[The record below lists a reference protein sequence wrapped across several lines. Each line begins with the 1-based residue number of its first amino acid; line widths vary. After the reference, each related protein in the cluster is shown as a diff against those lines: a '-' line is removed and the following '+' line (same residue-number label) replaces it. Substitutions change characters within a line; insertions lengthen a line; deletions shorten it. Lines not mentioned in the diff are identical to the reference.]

1 MQVSKRFLRLVQ
13 SQLDQFSDREDLQ
26 SLVVYLTKPGDGATP
41 TLVPVGQ
48 WPRSGRA
55 LPPVRAD
62 SPLRIP
68 AEQRRWLALRHQG
81 ILLGAIQ
88 VETRSLPW
96 PTNLN
101 HRLQA
106 TVLCL
111 TEALCLDLER
121 QRLDH
126 ALQHQQDQLRVLVH
140 QLRNP
145 LAALRTFG
153 QLLLRR
159 LEPSDRNRELVENL
173 LQEEQQV
180 QRYVSALQRLEGREA
195 MPSLA
200 GEAPL
205 LLPPSLNGPDGQ
217 PLAEL
222 ITPLLQRA
230 AANAALQGRPWH
242 GPESLPDW
250 RGDSGAVAEI
260 LANLLDNA
268 FAYSPPGTAVG
279 LACLPQGTGGGWQ
292 LCVWDAGPP
301 IPSEE
306 RRHIFGRGQRGSTG
320 ASKPGTGLGLA
331 LARDLAESL
340 GGSLELVVPPAAVP
354 GQAEGLTEGLAEG
367 LTEGPR
373 PDPQQASLPAEGN
386 AFCLRLPPAA
396 CRP

>member
-26 SLVVYLTKPGDGATP
+26 SLVVYLTEPGDGATP

-48 WPRSGRA
+48 WPRSSRA

-81 ILLGAIQ
+81 MLLGAIQ

-96 PTNLN
+96 PANLN

-126 ALQHQQDQLRVLVH
+126 ALQHQQEQLRVLVH

-159 LEPSDRNRELVENL
+159 LEPTDRNRELVESL

-180 QRYVSALQRLEGREA
+180 QRYVSALQQLEGSEA

-205 LLPPSLNGPDGQ
+205 LLPPSLNGADGQ

-230 AANAALQGRPWH
+230 AASAALQQRHWQ
-242 GPESLPDW
+242 GPESLPNW

-260 LANLLDNA
+260 LANLLENA

-279 LACLPQGTGGGWQ
+279 LTCLPHGTGGWQ
-292 LCVWDAGPP
+292 LCVWDGGPP

-306 RRHIFGRGQRGSTG
+306 RERIFGRGQRGSSG

-340 GGSLELVVPPAAVP
+340 GGSLELVVPPAAVMGSP
-354 GQAEGLTEGLAEG
+354 QAQ
-367 LTEGPR
+367 PSN
-373 PDPQQASLPAEGN
+373 PQDMNLPTEGN
-386 AFCLRLPPAA
+386 AFCLRLPPTAS
-396 CRP
+396 RP